1 MKCEDTIK
9 KENENKFQ
17 EIVNKWIKKAEEFCE
32 NSWRLNECFRDT
44 LWEIYDKDYAYSTI
58 SLTES
63 NIRNLVEDIFEKWFA
78 EFEETTDFEINFWNE
93 IKQDV
98 EQLFVDEEDINEKIV
113 EIEREIYFTI
123 LNKKYDFI
131 EQFVKDA
138 ISYTNKLIKL
148 EIKYE
153 EKFKDLVKND
163 NFEKDYLGCSFH
175 EILEKVKEEFINN
188 FNFAEEYKRFQNNPI
203 VRAING
209 DYRDFL
215 LKKFKDALVG
225 YLSVKNLKREE
236 IISLIKNDLEKLAK
250 KHGKNDFYLD
260 IVRVETKIWDSVARS
275 YENEIKKYFDNNFGF
290 LFM

>member
-1 MKCEDTIK
+1 MEYENMGEKRNED
-9 KENENKFQ
+9 KFK
-17 EIVNKWIKKAEEFCE
+17 EIVNKWIKEAEYFCE
-32 NSWRLNECFRDT
+32 NSWRLNEYFRDA
-44 LWEIYDKDYAYSTI
+44 LWEIYDEDYGYSAI

-63 NIRNLVEDIFEKWFA
+63 NIQNLVESIFEKWFA
-78 EFEETTDFEINFWNE
+78 EFEKTTDFEITFWSR

-98 EQLFVDEEDINEKIV
+98 EQLFIDEEDINEKIV
-113 EIEREIYFTI
+113 EIEREIYSTI

-131 EQFVKDA
+131 KQFVKDA
-138 ISYTNKLIKL
+138 VSYTNKLIRL

-153 EKFKDLVKND
+153 EKFKDLVKNE
-163 NFEKDYLGCSFH
+163 NFEKDYLGCSFY
-175 EILEKVKEEFINN
+175 EILEKVKEEFINK

-203 VRAING
+203 VRAIDG

-215 LKKFKDALVG
+215 LKRFKETLVG

-236 IISLIKNDLEKLAK
+236 IVSLIKNDLEKLAK
-250 KHGKNDFYLD
+250 KHGKDDFYLD
-260 IVRVETKIWDSVARS
+260 IVRVETKIWDSVVRS

>member
-1 MKCEDTIK
+1 MIEKED
-9 KENENKFQ
+9 KFQ

-32 NSWRLNECFRDT
+32 NSWRLNECFREA
-44 LWEIYDKDYAYSTI
+44 LWEIYDENFAYSAI
-58 SLTES
+58 SIAKS
-63 NIRNLVEDIFEKWFA
+63 NIQELVESIFEEWFA
-78 EFEETTDFEINFWNE
+78 YFEETDDFEINFWSR

-98 EQLFVDEEDINEKIV
+98 EQLFVDEEDVNEKIV

-131 EQFVKDA
+131 EEFVKDA
-138 ISYTNKLIKL
+138 VSYTNKLIKL

-153 EKFKDLVKND
+153 EKFKDLLKNE
-163 NFEKDYLGCSFH
+163 NFEKDYLGCSFY

-188 FNFAEEYKRFQNNPI
+188 FNFAEEYERFQNNPI

-215 LKKFKDALVG
+215 LKKFKDMLVG

-236 IISLIKNDLEKLAK
+236 ILNFIKNDLEKLAQ
-250 KHGKNDFYLD
+250 KHGKDNFYLD
-260 IVRVETKIWDSVARS
+260 IARVETKIWDSVVRN
-275 YENEIKKYFDNNFGF
+275 YENEIEKYFDNNFGF